1 MLDVLQTRAVFF
13 RRRRSERELL
23 ALLDRVEGGRVPM
36 PPNEDTQ
43 AWESWME
50 LDELQSLLAGLVS
63 RRLEGASPP
72 TAAEIGQVGVLL
84 ASGLRGTAGD
94 RVDAATELIDR
105 LTGGHV
111 STGSE

>member
-1 MLDVLQTRAVFF
+1 MLQTRAVFF
-13 RRRRSERELL
+13 RHRRSERELL
-23 ALLDRVEGGRVPM
+23 ALLDRVEGHRVPM

-43 AWESWME
+43 AWDDWME

-72 TAAEIGQVGVLL
+72 TAAEISQVRVLL
-84 ASGLRGTAGD
+84 AGRLRGTAGD
-94 RVDAATELIDR
+94 RVDAAMELIDR
-105 LTGGHV
+105 LMGRHG